1 MLNNMLSTCS
11 CGDASKTTQLLISH
25 PAQDRQRRLTNLL
38 QVGRGRRD
46 LSHDSGLITM
56 RQVEAGLLLHRAGT
70 GRAVNLNYQTHL
82 SFRLFL
88 RCSSF
93 VPVIA
98 SSDVMGS
105 DRCVGVADIV
115 LDTKFESLFGFRL
128 SALGFTVYMGIGA
141 SLSRRAWLG
150 AEGTARKEKLKFEN
164 YANPSIFYSISHIA
178 TYNC

>member
-1 MLNNMLSTCS
+1 MLNNMLSTCG

-46 LSHDSGLITM
+46 LSHDSGLVTM
-56 RQVEAGLLLHRAGT
+56 RQVEAGLLLARAGT
-70 GRAVNLNYQTHL
+70 GRPVNLNYQTHL

-88 RCSSF
+88 RCCSSF

-115 LDTKFESLFGFRL
+115 LDTKFESAFRFRL
-128 SALGFTVYMGIGA
+128 SALGLNVKREIGA
-141 SLSRRAWLG
+141 SQFLTSFDWL
-150 AEGTARKEKLKFEN
+150 ELKEKK
-164 YANPSIFYSISHIA
+164 
-178 TYNC
+178 